1 LIGKGFLGEETVLS
15 YKMIVL
21 PGDGIGPEVTAE
33 AVRVLDWFRGQR
45 GLDVSVRH
53 ELYGAAAYHTQGAV
67 IGDEVFADLLA
78 VDAVLFGAT
87 GGPEFDDIP
96 IEARRKGNLLRIRQH
111 MEVFANLRPVTGY
124 DELADTIS
132 MKPEAVNGVDMMIV
146 RELNG
151 GIYFGKPRGID
162 VSANGFERGVNTLVY
177 ETPEIERITRFAFEL
192 AKQRGGHLHS
202 IDKSNVLE
210 THQLWRKVV
219 MRIGAEEYRE
229 VPLEHMI
236 VDNCAMQII
245 RDPKQFDVM
254 LADNMFG
261 DILSDLAGAISGSLG
276 MLPSASL
283 SARDEDGRR
292 RALYE
297 PVHGSAP
304 DIAGRGIA
312 NPLGAILSLA
322 LALELSFDNADG
334 AAMLRRAV
342 RGALAAGVRTADI
355 LGGRDKAASTAE
367 MTDAVLQQLQRLQ
380 DA

>member
-1 LIGKGFLGEETVLS
+1 
-15 YKMIVL
+15 MIVL

-33 AVRVLDWFRGQR
+33 AVRVMDWFGSNR
-45 GLDVSVRH
+45 GLDITAR
-53 ELYGAAAYHTQGAV
+53 EEPYGAAAYHAHGSV
-67 IGDEVFADLLA
+67 IAEDVMADLLH

-87 GGPEFDDIP
+87 GGPAFDEIP
-96 IEARRKGNLLRIRQH
+96 MEARRKGSLLRLRRH
-111 MEVFANLRPVTGY
+111 MEVFANLRPVVGY
-124 DELADTIS
+124 DELADTVS
-132 MKPEAVNGVDMMIV
+132 MKAEAISGVNMMIV

-151 GIYFGKPRGID
+151 GIYFGTPRGIEQ
-162 VSANGFERGVNTLVY
+162 SPNGLERGVNTLVY
-177 ETPEIERITRFAFEL
+177 ETPEIERIARFAFDL
-192 AKQRGGHLHS
+192 ARRRGGRLHS

-210 THQLWRKVV
+210 CHQLWRKIVSRV
-219 MRIGAEEYRE
+219 GAEEYAD

-236 VDNCAMQII
+236 VDNCAMQVI
-245 RDPKQFDVM
+245 RDPKQFDVV

-283 SARDEDGRR
+283 SAADGDGRR

-304 DIAGRGIA
+304 DIAGQGIA

-322 LALELSFDNADG
+322 LALELSFHSPDEAE
-334 AAMLRRAV
+334 MLRRAV
-342 RGALAAGVRTADI
+342 RGALAA
-355 LGGRDKAASTAE
+355 STTE
-367 MTDAVLQQLQRLQ
+367 MTDAVLQHLN